1 MYRHK
6 PPNFILKI
14 GHTKMYKI
22 YRDDK
27 RYNNKV
33 FSSYEEAR
41 KYVRRKITQLI
52 GCYVDSISYE
62 GFSIRSS

>member
-1 MYRHK
+1 
-6 PPNFILKI
+6 
-14 GHTKMYKI
+14 MYKI

-33 FSSYEEAR
+33 FTSYEEAR

-62 GFSIRSS
+62 GFSIRFS